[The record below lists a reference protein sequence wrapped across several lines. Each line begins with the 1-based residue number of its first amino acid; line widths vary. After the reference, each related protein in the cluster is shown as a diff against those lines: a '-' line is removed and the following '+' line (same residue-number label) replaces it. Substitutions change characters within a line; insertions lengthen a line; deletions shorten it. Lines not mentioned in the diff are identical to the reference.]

1 MIRRV
6 LIMPL
11 RDHFRPPMDQ
21 LMSWDGVHGG
31 WPMKIVDHLGP
42 RLPGR
47 YVAAPHIH
55 LGSSIEVD
63 VATFDRP
70 GGQEPEPFPGSDE
83 GGGMATATA
92 TMTATWAPPKPT
104 LAIMADVPHADE
116 YEVRVYDTRR
126 GRRLVAAV
134 ELVSPSNED
143 RPEHRRA
150 FVTKCA
156 AMLAEGVC
164 VAIVDVVTNRAVN
177 LYGELLAMIGHA
189 DPMLGHDPPL
199 ISAASC
205 RWMRRGAARVFESW
219 AYPLEIGKEL
229 PTLPLWLAPELAVPL
244 DLEASYEGTCKAL
257 RIP

>member
-1 MIRRV
+1 
-6 LIMPL
+6 MPL

-21 LMSWDGVHGG
+21 LMSWDGVHGQ
-31 WPMKIVDHLGP
+31 WPAMIVLALSA
-42 RLPGR
+42 RLPKG
-47 YVAAPHIH
+47 YLAAPHIH
-55 LGSSIEVD
+55 LGSAIEVD

-70 GGQEPEPFPGSDE
+70 EEQSEPFAGSHE
-83 GGGMATATA
+83 GGGAATA
-92 TMTATWAPPKPT
+92 TMTATWAPPRPT
-104 LAIMADVPHADE
+104 LAIRADVPKADE

-164 VAIVDVVTNRAVN
+164 VAIVDVVTTRAVN

-189 DPMLGHDPPL
+189 DPMLGHDPPV

-205 RWMRRGAARVFESW
+205 RWMQRGGARVLESW
-219 AYPLEIGKEL
+219 AYPLELGKDL
-229 PTLPLWLAPELAVPL
+229 PILPLWLTPDLAVPL
-244 DLEASYEGTCKAL
+244 DLEASYEGTCRAL